1 MGYDLNREN
10 DGISRLIGRTNR
22 SVRTPSSVKNVQA
35 DQLLIRQQNELILR
49 WTSKVRSALRGSAR
63 WFSDGKFESSV
74 IRNGGK
80 QVEKKLAASISSKV
94 GKDFGL
100 ANYIGFSFEP
110 QGVFV
115 HKGVGRGYQSNGNGF
130 VIRTANNPPKHQE
143 RIAVEWFNPVLD
155 KYLPEL
161 ADRVAEFNA
170 DAAVNATSMKIKIAH
185 FDSVD

>member
-10 DGISRLIGRTNR
+10 DGFSRLSGKRTSHSAR
-22 SVRTPSSVKNVQA
+22 SSSAVFSAQA
-35 DQLLIRQQNELILR
+35 DQQLIQQQNELVLR
-49 WTSKVRSALRGSAR
+49 WAPKVRSALRGSAR

-80 QVEKKLAASISSKV
+80 QVEKKLAASINSKV

-100 ANYIGFSFEP
+100 ANYIGFSFERH
-110 QGVFV
+110 GVFV
-115 HKGVGRGYQSNGNGF
+115 HKGVGRGYQSSGKGF
-130 VIRTANNPPKHQE
+130 VIRTAKKPPKGQE

-161 ADRVAEFNA
+161 ADRIAEINA
-170 DAAVNATSMKIKIAH
+170 DAAVNATQMKIK
-185 FDSVD
+185 